1 MPSSANPSAANPG
14 AANPGAAHPT
24 PAKTGAVKAGPS
36 TRPLPGRPSLRY
48 LKLEAKRRLAAGEF
62 PALHDAQLAIAWEY
76 GQPSWTALKQH
87 IIELPTAECQVL
99 PQLGW
104 VITRF
109 RGADQPGWTAPGPDE
124 MRQHFAPE
132 VLAARPGPELITAI
146 ASAAPALREELTI
159 VAQTPLTAQVR
170 IGGLEVFAS
179 VAADPPHRLTGLL
192 AVPLGRQITDPRVT
206 APAPAR
212 MAGDVPAG
220 LREIAEEG
228 FAELGLPGLAL
239 AGGGPGTAAW
249 VVTKGWADLD
259 RGEELRPWHRWPAYC
274 GSALVT
280 TTAVL
285 RLVADGRL
293 TLDAPANGQLRTVQ
307 LEDATITV
315 RDLLT
320 HTAGVDSPAPSE
332 LLADHVP
339 DLASITGP
347 VVSCSGPRG
356 TVRPSNGGFAVLGQ
370 LIADVTG
377 VPYAQAAA
385 ELVLEPLGLAGSS
398 FPARPADLGPDAVTG
413 YNANPDGT
421 FTPVPAVICT
431 IPAVGGLWATAAD
444 TVRLG
449 TGWST
454 LLPSQLAREAVTPQT
469 APTSSGLRMGLGWLV
484 SGRGDLAVHAG
495 AAPPGSAFLRLR
507 IRDGEVQVILTSRG
521 VPLGPLTDRL
531 LRVWTSS
538 AA

>member
-1 MPSSANPSAANPG
+1 MPSSANPG
-14 AANPGAAHPT
+14 AANPGAA
-24 PAKTGAVKAGPS
+24 KTGAAKTSAPQTS
-36 TRPLPGRPSLRY
+36 APTRPLPGRPSLRY

-76 GQPSWTALKQH
+76 GQPSWTALKQR
-87 IIELPTAECQVL
+87 ISELPTAECQVL

-109 RGADQPGWTAPGPDE
+109 RDAGQPGWTAPGPEE
-124 MRQHFAPE
+124 MQQHFSPDL
-132 VLAARPGPELITAI
+132 LAARPGPELVAAI
-146 ASAAPALREELTI
+146 ASAAPVLREELTI
-159 VAQTPLTAQVR
+159 VAQTPLTVQVR

-179 VAADPPHRLTGLL
+179 AAADPPHRLTGLL
-192 AVPLGRQITDPRVT
+192 AVPLGRQITDPRVA
-206 APAPAR
+206 APPAAR
-212 MAGDVPAG
+212 PSGDVPATVE
-220 LREIAEEG
+220 EIADES
-228 FAELGLPGLAL
+228 FAELGLPGLAV
-239 AGGGPGTAAW
+239 AGGGPGTIPW
-249 VVTKGWADLD
+249 SVTKGWADLD
-259 RGEELRPWHRWPAYC
+259 GGTELDARHSWPSYC

-293 TLDAPANGQLRTVQ
+293 TLDAPANDRLRAVR
-307 LEDATITV
+307 LEDDTITV

-339 DLASITGP
+339 DLVSVTGP

-356 TVRPSNGGFAVLGQ
+356 TVRPSNGGYAVLGQ
-370 LIADVTG
+370 LVGDVTG
-377 VPYAQAAA
+377 VPYAEAAT
-385 ELVLEPLGLAGSS
+385 ELVLEPLGLASCS
-398 FPARPADLGPDAVTG
+398 FPARSADLGPDAVTG

-421 FTPVPAVICT
+421 FTPVREVICT

-449 TGWST
+449 TGWAA
-454 LLPSQLAREAVTPQT
+454 LLPASLARESVTPHT
-469 APTSSGLRMGLGWLV
+469 AEMSSGWRMGLGWLV

-495 AAPPGSAFLRLR
+495 AAPPASTFLRMR
-507 IRDGEVQVILTSRG
+507 VCDGQVQVVLTNRG
-521 VPLGPLTDRL
+521 VPLGPLAERL
-531 LRVWTSS
+531 LRAWTP
-538 AA
+538 AAA

>member
-1 MPSSANPSAANPG
+1 MPSSANPG
-14 AANPGAAHPT
+14 AANPGAA
-24 PAKTGAVKAGPS
+24 KTSAAKAGPS

-48 LKLEAKRRLAAGEF
+48 LKLEAKRRVAAGEF

-76 GQPSWTALKQH
+76 GQPSWTALKQR

-124 MRQHFAPE
+124 MQQHFAPE
-132 VLAARPGPELITAI
+132 VLAARPGPELIAAI
-146 ASAAPALREELTI
+146 ASVAPVLREELTI
-159 VAQTPLTAQVR
+159 VAQTPLGAQVR
-170 IGGLEVFAS
+170 LGGLEVFAS

-192 AVPLGRQITDPRVT
+192 AVPLGRQITDPRVA
-206 APAPAR
+206 APALAR
-212 MAGDVPAG
+212 VAGDAPAG
-220 LREIAEEG
+220 LGEIADEG

-259 RGEELRPWHRWPAYC
+259 RGDELRPWHRWPAYC

-293 TLDAPANGQLRTVQ
+293 ALDAPANGQLRTVQ

-332 LLADHVP
+332 LFADHVP
-339 DLASITGP
+339 DLVAITGP
-347 VVSCSGPRG
+347 VVSCGGPRG

-370 LIADVTG
+370 LIADAMG
-377 VPYAQAAA
+377 VPYPAAA
-385 ELVLEPLGLAGSS
+385 TELVLEPLGLAGSS

-421 FTPVPAVICT
+421 FTAVQAVICT
-431 IPAVGGLWATAAD
+431 IPSVGGLWATAAD
-444 TVRLG
+444 TVGLG

-454 LLPSQLAREAVTPQT
+454 LLPPQLAREAVTPQT
-469 APTSSGLRMGLGWLV
+469 AATSSGPRMGLGWLV

-507 IRDGEVQVILTSRG
+507 IRDGEVQVVLTSRG

-531 LRVWTSS
+531 LRVWTPS

>member
-1 MPSSANPSAANPG
+1 MPKTSA
-14 AANPGAAHPT
+14 
-24 PAKTGAVKAGPS
+24 S

-76 GQPSWTALKQH
+76 GQPSWTALKQR
-87 IIELPTAECQVL
+87 ISELPTAECQVL

-109 RGADQPGWTAPGPDE
+109 RGAGQPGWTAPRPEE
-124 MRQHFAPE
+124 MQQHFSPDL
-132 VLAARPGPELITAI
+132 LAARPGPELIAAI
-146 ASAAPALREELTI
+146 ASAAPVLREELTI
-159 VAQTPLTAQVR
+159 VAQTPLTVQVR

-179 VAADPPHRLTGLL
+179 AAADPPHRLTGLL
-192 AVPLGRQITDPRVT
+192 AVPLGRQITDPRVA
-206 APAPAR
+206 APPPAR
-212 MAGDVPAG
+212 RSGGVPATVA
-220 LREIAEEG
+220 EIADESV
-228 FAELGLPGLAL
+228 AELGLPGLAV
-239 AGGGPGTAAW
+239 AGGGPGTIPW
-249 VVTKGWADLD
+249 SVTKGWADLD
-259 RGEELRPWHRWPAYC
+259 GGTELDARHRWPSYC

-280 TTAVL
+280 TTAAL

-293 TLDAPANGQLRTVQ
+293 TLDAPANGRLRAVR

-339 DLASITGP
+339 GLVAVTGP
-347 VVSCSGPRG
+347 VVSCTGPRG
-356 TVRPSNGGFAVLGQ
+356 TVRPSNGGYAVLGQ

-377 VPYAQAAA
+377 VPYPEAVT
-385 ELVLEPLGLAGSS
+385 ELVLEPLGLASS
-398 FPARPADLGPDAVTG
+398 SYPARSADLGPDAVTG

-421 FTPVPAVICT
+421 FTPVQEVICT

-449 TGWST
+449 TGWAA
-454 LLPSQLAREAVTPQT
+454 LLPAPLARDAVTPHT
-469 APTSSGLRMGLGWLV
+469 EATSSGWRMGLGWLV

-495 AAPPGSAFLRLR
+495 AAPPASTFLRMR
-507 IRDGEVQVILTSRG
+507 VSDGQVQVVLTNRG
-521 VPLGPLTDRL
+521 VPLGPLTGRL
-531 LRVWTSS
+531 LRVWTP
-538 AA
+538 AVA